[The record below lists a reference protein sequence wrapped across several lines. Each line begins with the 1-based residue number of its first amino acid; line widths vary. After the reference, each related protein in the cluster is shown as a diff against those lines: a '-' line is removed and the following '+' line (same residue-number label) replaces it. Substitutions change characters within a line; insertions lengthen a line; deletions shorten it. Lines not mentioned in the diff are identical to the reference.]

1 MTLNTASSSVG
12 PLDPTGAGTDMDA
25 GAAGAAEGGGE
36 GILGMSAVCSLTVG
50 LATAVAVDDGEGM
63 AAGEVAVGGEGIGA
77 VATVDGT
84 CPIGWARTVGGGT
97 TGAAGL
103 VAPGTLPVVFF
114 SRDVSFFG
122 RTGMAATVAASFAG
136 PAVPAGGVPPLEG
149 GTGRGGNVMRTVSFF
164 SCLAASPAEGVSA
177 IITSQF
183 RRSIAADSDL
193 SKFFS
198 RVFFSLLFC
207 FVAATPAFSQRSA
220 TVKGHPPKQNAPPTL
235 EPLIALHE
243 KAGREAGGGRC
254 RHRRGHGL
262 GSR

>member
-1 MTLNTASSSVG
+1 
-12 PLDPTGAGTDMDA
+12 MDA
-25 GAAGAAEGGGE
+25 GATGAAEGGGD

-50 LATAVAVDDGEGM
+50 FATAVDADDGAGM

-77 VATVDGT
+77 VATVDEA
-84 CPIGWARTVGGGT
+84 CPMGWARTVGGGT

-114 SRDVSFFG
+114 SREVSFFG
-122 RTGMAATVAASFAG
+122 TIGMAATVAASFAG
-136 PAVPAGGVPPLEG
+136 PAVVPAGGAPPLEG

-183 RRSIAADSDL
+183 RRSIATDPDL

-198 RVFFSLLFC
+198 RRDARGAQLGTRTKEEMRE
-207 FVAATPAFSQRSA
+207 ATPHPAF
-220 TVKGHPPKQNAPPTL
+220 GHPLPIRWGEGQGEGPSECDSLMVQMAHVPNCAHARESHLPGPARKLPTASL
-235 EPLIALHE
+235 V
-243 KAGREAGGGRC
+243 
-254 RHRRGHGL
+254 RRARL
-262 GSR
+262 